1 MEIAKV
7 QKPSAKLDA
16 LNIFVGKWITRGT
29 VHAAGGKP
37 SSEMRAVDAYEWLP
51 GQFFMLHRVDA
62 NMDGMVAHSI
72 EVMGYDVKRGCY
84 VTRSYDDQ
92 GLSAEFRARLDGHS
106 WEIDGDTMRFR
117 GAFSD
122 GGATLSGTW
131 EQTGDGG
138 KWSPW
143 IDIELRKVS

>member
-1 MEIAKV
+1 MAKV
-7 QKPSAKLDA
+7 QKPSAKLQA

-51 GQFFMLHRVDA
+51 GEFFMLHHVDA
-62 NMDGMVAHSI
+62 NMGGMVAHSI
-72 EVMGYDVKRGCY
+72 DVMGYDAERGCY

-92 GLSAEFRARLDGHS
+92 GLSAEFTARLDGHR

-138 KWSPW
+138 KWLPW
-143 IDIELRKVS
+143 IDIKLRKVS